1 MNNNQDI
8 KNFIE
13 KYPEE
18 FNELVYIF
26 KKLRF
31 DSDNSNNT
39 SEEKDLNE
47 TINILKEEFKLD
59 DFVKELITKVSL
71 KELLAIIKN
80 TIKSKKEK
88 INNSLKKDSKSLD
101 GIESEF
107 NNLLKDGLSSLR
119 PICTPENEYAISSR
133 SLPNVK
139 TTRNKGQS
147 YDY

>member
-31 DSDNSNNT
+31 DSNNSNNT

-59 DFVKELITKVSL
+59 DFVKELITKVNL
-71 KELLAIIKN
+71 KELLAIIKS

-88 INNSLKKDSKSLD
+88 INDNLKKDSKSLD

-107 NNLLKDGLSSLR
+107 NNLLKDELSSLR
-119 PICTPENEYAISSR
+119 PIGTPENEYAISNR
-133 SLPNVK
+133 NLPNVK
-139 TTRNKGQS
+139 TVKSKGQI

>member
-119 PICTPENEYAISSR
+119 PIGTPENEYAISNR

-139 TTRNKGQS
+139 TTKNKGQF

>member
-13 KYPEE
+13 KYP
-18 FNELVYIF
+18 
-26 KKLRF
+26 
-31 DSDNSNNT
+31 
-39 SEEKDLNE
+39 
-47 TINILKEEFKLD
+47 EEFKLD

-71 KELLAIIKN
+71 KELLEIIKN

-119 PICTPENEYAISSR
+119 PIGTPENEYAISSR

-139 TTRNKGQS
+139 TIKNKGQS